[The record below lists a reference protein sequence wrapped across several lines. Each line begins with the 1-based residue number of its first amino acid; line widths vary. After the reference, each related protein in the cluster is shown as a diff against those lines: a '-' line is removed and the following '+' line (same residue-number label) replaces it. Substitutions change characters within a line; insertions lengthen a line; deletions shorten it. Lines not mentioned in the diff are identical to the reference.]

1 MKKYYG
7 WNWEESRVMF
17 ATITGE
23 MADGT
28 KVYTECNENG
38 EIINADKQYRRTTK
52 HGSQFFYGL

>member
-7 WNWEESRVMF
+7 WNDKENRVMF

-28 KVYTECNENG
+28 KVYTECDGNG
-38 EIINADKQYRRTTK
+38 KTINDDQQYIRTLKFGT
-52 HGSQFFYGL
+52 QYFFGL

>member
-7 WNWEESRVMF
+7 WNDEESRVMF

-28 KVYTECNENG
+28 KVYTECDENG
-38 EIINADKQYRRTTK
+38 ETINLDKQYIRTLK
-52 HGSQFFYGL
+52 HGAQWFFSL